1 MKKHL
6 VLFSAAASLLL
17 GVGCNKDKGPREVTV
32 NDLEGKW
39 SVYENLNSD
48 GTVQPASVSQELSY
62 LNFRTS
68 GTFTEYDYYYN
79 EEFSWKYSLKDNVI
93 STQDGTQGVRWTISD
108 FRGDTF
114 TLSENGYAVRLRRS
128 DNVPRLFLEP
138 SVSFGATTAQI
149 KREERRTLLQETTT
163 GLSYEGSNA
172 IEKGA
177 AYLLENGRMTSAA
190 VLLSL
195 SVDVNKLSTFLTNWY
210 KMLGEAD
217 NLLVFESRDGKYDL
231 IVGIDASGV
240 WIIYEPANPSKT
252 AGDVIG
258 AGRRTFLDFK
268 RRAGRE

>member
-6 VLFSAAASLLL
+6 LLFSVAASLFLL
-17 GVGCNKDKGPREVTV
+17 AGCNKDKGPKEVTV

-48 GTVQPASVSQELSY
+48 GTVQPASVSQELSF

-68 GTFTEYDYYYN
+68 GTFIEYDYYYN
-79 EEFSWKYSLKDNVI
+79 EEFTWKYSLKDNVI
-93 STQDGTQGVRWTISD
+93 STQDGTQPVQWRISD

-138 SVSFGATTAQI
+138 SVSFGATAEQI

-195 SVDVNKLSTFLTNWY
+195 SVDVNKLSTFLSNWY
-210 KMLGEAD
+210 KIQGEVD
-217 NLLVFESRDGKYDL
+217 DFLVFESRDGKYNL

-240 WIIYEPANPSKT
+240 WIIYEPVSQSKT
-252 AGDVIG
+252 TGDVIE
-258 AGRRTFLDFK
+258 AGRQTLLDFK
-268 RRAGRE
+268 QRAGLE